1 MTLIQWFIV
10 FLIIQVIHFLGTW
23 KLYIKAGFKAWEAAI
38 PVYNAFI
45 LTKIIN
51 RHWSWVILLFVPVIN
66 VIMLPI
72 FWVETIRSFGKNTP
86 TDTFLVV
93 ATLGFYIYY
102 VNYFTDVTYIKNRSL
117 VPTTAAGEWVSS
129 ILFAV
134 VAATIVHTY
143 VMQPYNIPTSSLEK
157 TLLVGDFLFVSK
169 FHYGARAPMTAVS
182 FPMVHDTIP
191 KLKVRSYLKK
201 PQIPYFRFPGFTKIK
216 RSDIVVFSWPVDTVT
231 QFFTKNGIKVVK
243 PIDKKSNYVKRCVG
257 TPGDNLTIV
266 DGKVFIDGKPLDLPE
281 RAKPQYSYTVT
292 TKKTNEIVNLKSL
305 YQNYDVTDAIINPRG
320 LVLPNGN
327 KIPPTGITYEQAS
340 ANGFNKYRNI
350 GSEYIVSA
358 FTEAEAKKYAG
369 TSKIASVERVISLK
383 GEKETKIF
391 PNTGKVDWN
400 KDQMG
405 PIYIPEAGK
414 KINLTPDNVAL
425 YKRIIEVY
433 EGSEMGI
440 DNRVSLNGNQVLI
453 NNSPSSSYTFKQD
466 YYWMMGDNRHNSEDS
481 RYWGF
486 VPENHIVGKPVFLFM
501 SWDKN
506 AKGIFNKIRWD
517 RIMTTVGGDG
527 KLVSYRYLVFA
538 LILGYIGISFF
549 LKKRKEKA
557 A

>member
-1 MTLIQWFIV
+1 MTLTQWFIF
-10 FLIIQVIHFLGTW
+10 FLVIQVIHFLGTW
-23 KLYIKAGFKAWEAAI
+23 KLYVKAGFKAWEAAV
-38 PVYNAFI
+38 PVYNAYI

-51 RHWSWVILLFVPVIN
+51 RHWSWVLLLFIPVIN

-93 ATLGFYIYY
+93 ATLGFYIFY
-102 VNYFTDVTYIKNRSL
+102 VNYFLDVEHIKDRSL
-117 VPTTAAGEWVSS
+117 TPKTAAGEWVSS

-157 TLLVGDFLFVSK
+157 TLLIGDFLFVSK

-191 KLKVRSYLKK
+191 VIKKRSYLKK
-201 PQIPYFRFPGFTKIK
+201 PQIPYFRLPGFSKIK

-231 QFFTKNGIKVVK
+231 QFFTRNGIKVTK

-257 TPGDNLTIV
+257 VPGDNLTIV
-266 DGKVFIDGKPLDLPE
+266 DGKIFIDGKPLDLPE
-281 RAKPQYSYTVT
+281 KAKPQYSYNVQ
-292 TKKTNEIVNLKSL
+292 TKKPNATVSLKSF
-305 YQNYDVTDAIINPRG
+305 YERYDITDPVAF
-320 LVLPNGN
+320 PNGLATRDRQ
-327 KIPPTGITYEQAS
+327 TGPIALKYEQAKAFGIAKFKNLGTTYDIS
-340 ANGFNKYRNI
+340 AL
-350 GSEYIVSA
+350 
-358 FTEAEAKKYAG
+358 TEKEAKRFAKR
-369 TSKIASVERVISLK
+369 KDVASIERIISPK
-383 GEKETKIF
+383 GEKEPKIF
-391 PNTGKVDWN
+391 PNNGKLDWN

-405 PIYIPEAGK
+405 PIYIPEEGK
-414 KINLTPDNVAL
+414 SVNLTPENIDF

-433 EGSEMGI
+433 EGKEMGI
-440 DNRVSLNGNQVLI
+440 ENKVSLNGSQVLI
-453 NNSPSSSYTFKQD
+453 NNTPTTSYTFKQD

-486 VPENHIVGKPVFLFM
+486 VPENHVVGKPVFLFM
-501 SWDKN
+501 SWDTN
-506 AKGIFNKIRWD
+506 AKGFFNKIRWN

-527 KLVSYRYLVFA
+527 KLVSYRYLVLA
-538 LILGYIGISFF
+538 LILAYMGISFF
-549 LKKRKEKA
+549 LKKRKEKQA
-557 A
+557 